1 MKALI
6 VFSHPNP
13 DSFNGAVMKTA
24 QDGLAKG
31 GHEVRVKD
39 LYKSGWNP
47 LLTVEDLGKLYSG
60 SVPEDIAA
68 EQADVSWADL
78 LVFIYPIWWFERP
91 AMLKGWFDRVFS
103 HGFAYKMTENGMIDG
118 LLKGKKAVVIT
129 TSGANEDNMK
139 QNGVL
144 DAIKTCMLNGTLGFS
159 GIEDIV
165 YENLYAVPAV
175 SDEDRKQMLARV
187 AGIFGEIS

>member
-13 DSFNGAVMKTA
+13 DSFNGAVLKTT
-24 QDGLAKG
+24 QDSLTKS

-47 LLTVEDLGKLYSG
+47 LLTADDLGKLYSD

-68 EQADVSWADL
+68 EQADVSWADMV
-78 LVFIYPIWWFERP
+78 VFIYPIWWFERP
-91 AMLKGWFDRVFS
+91 AILKGWFDRVFS
-103 HGFAYKMTENGMIDG
+103 HGFAYRMTEDGMIEG

-129 TSGANEDNMK
+129 TSGANEDNMR

-144 DAIKTCMLNGTLGFS
+144 DAINTCMLKGTLGFS

-165 YENLYAVPAV
+165 YENLFAVPTV
-175 SDEDRKQMLARV
+175 SDEERNQMLVRV
-187 AGIFGEIS
+187 AGVFEK